1 MQIDFRYWHLLAIL
15 AVRQYICYYSLKL
28 IYMKRKWIIAAACA
42 VLLSGMEA
50 MACTGLLVGKKASV
64 DGSVMI
70 SYAADSH
77 TLYGE
82 LYRWPAATWPKGA
95 MLEVREWDTNKPLG
109 QIPQV
114 EQTYSVVGNM
124 NEHQVAITEST
135 WGGRPEL
142 VDTTGIIDYGSL
154 IYIALQRSKSAREA
168 IKVMTDLVKDYG
180 YYSSGETFSIAD
192 KNEAWVMEL
201 IGKGPGNKGAVWV
214 AIRVPDDCISAHA
227 NQSRIQ
233 QIPFDDKENCM
244 YSPDVVSLAREKGY
258 FSGKYKYFSFQKAYC
273 PYDFSALRGCE
284 ARVWSFF
291 RKYDKTMDKYTDFIK
306 GDPSKEPMP
315 LYVKPDRLLSVQ
327 DVQNGMRDHFEGT
340 DLDMTKDAG
349 AGSYKVPY
357 RWRPMTFKVD
367 GQEYTNER
375 AIATQQT
382 GFVIVPQMRNWLPDA
397 IGGILWFGVD
407 DADMAVFTPL
417 YCSITESP
425 ECYRV
430 GNGDI
435 MNFSWTSA
443 FWIHNWVANQ
453 AYGKYSF
460 MIKDIRPVQQ
470 ELENSYKEVIPAI
483 DKAASELY
491 AKNPAEAVRFLTWFS
506 TTTAD
511 QATAR
516 WKKLGEYLLVKY
528 MDGNVKKEENGQF
541 KQNGYGLS
549 EYPDFPGYDE
559 DYYRS
564 IVKSAG
570 DRLKVK

>member
-1 MQIDFRYWHLLAIL
+1 MKKSWILLT
-15 AVRQYICYYSLKL
+15 
-28 IYMKRKWIIAAACA
+28 ACA
-42 VLLSGMEA
+42 ALLSGVEA
-50 MACTGLLVGKKASV
+50 IACTGLLVGKKAST

-77 TLYGE
+77 SLYGE
-82 LYRWPAATWPKGA
+82 MYRWPAATWPKGA
-95 MLEVREWDTNKPLG
+95 MLEVKEWDTGKPLG
-109 QIPQV
+109 KIAQV
-114 EQTYSVVGNM
+114 ENTYSVVGNM

-135 WGGRPEL
+135 FGGRHEL
-142 VDTTGIIDYGSL
+142 VDTTGIMDYGSL

-168 IKVMTDLVKDYG
+168 IKVMTDLVKEYG

-192 KNEAWVMEL
+192 KNEAWVMEM

-214 AIRVPDDCISAHA
+214 AIRIPDDCISAHA
-227 NQSRIQ
+227 TQSRIQ
-233 QIPFDDKENCM
+233 QIPFDDKENCI
-244 YSPDVVSLAREKGY
+244 YSPDVVSFAREKGY
-258 FSGKYKYFSFQKAYC
+258 FKGKDADFSFAKAYC

-291 RKYDKTMDKYTDFIK
+291 RKYDTTMDQYTDFIK

-315 LYVKPDRLLSVQ
+315 LYVKPNRKLSVQ
-327 DVQNGMRDHFEGT
+327 DVQNGMRDHYEGT

-357 RWRPMTFKVD
+357 RWRPMTFEVD

-397 IGGILWFGVD
+397 IGGILWFAVD
-407 DADMAVFTPL
+407 DADMAVFTPV
-417 YCSITESP
+417 YASVTDVP

-430 GNGDI
+430 GNGDLL
-435 MNFSWTSA
+435 NFSWTSA
-443 FWIHNWVANQ
+443 FWIHNWVANM
-453 AYGKYSF
+453 AYHKYSF
-460 MIKDIRPVQQ
+460 MIQDIRKVQQ
-470 ELENSYKEVIPAI
+470 ELENGYQETVPAI
-483 DKAASELY
+483 DKAAQELY
-491 AKNPAEAVRFLTWFS
+491 AKDPAETVKFLTWYS
-506 TTTAD
+506 TTNSD
-511 QATAR
+511 SATAR
-516 WKKLGEYLLVKY
+516 WKQLGEYLLVKY
-528 MDGNVKKEENGQF
+528 IDGNVKKEVNGQF
-541 KQNGYGLS
+541 KRNLYGQPAS
-549 EYPDFPGYDE
+549 PDFPGYDE

>member
-1 MQIDFRYWHLLAIL
+1 MGKTWILMVTCAI
-15 AVRQYICYYSLKL
+15 
-28 IYMKRKWIIAAACA
+28 M
-42 VLLSGMEA
+42 LSGMEA
-50 MACTGLLVGKKASV
+50 FACTGLLVGKKASV

-95 MLEVREWDTNKPLG
+95 MLDIIEWDTHKPLG

-135 WGGRPEL
+135 FGGRPEL
-142 VDTTGIIDYGSL
+142 VDTTGIMDYGSL
-154 IYIALQRSKSAREA
+154 IYVTLQRSKTAREA
-168 IKVMTDLVKDYG
+168 IRIMTDLVKDYG

-192 KNEAWVMEL
+192 KNEAWVMEM

-214 AIRVPDDCISAHA
+214 AIRIPDDCISAHA

-233 QIPFDDKENCM
+233 QIPFDDKENCI
-244 YSPDVVSLAREKGY
+244 YSPDVVSFAREKGY
-258 FSGKYKYFSFQKAYC
+258 FSGRDKDFSFQKAYC

-291 RKYDKTMDKYTDFIK
+291 RKYDKSMDQYMDLIK
-306 GDPSKEPMP
+306 GDVMKKPMP
-315 LYVKPDRLLSVQ
+315 LYVKPDRLLSVR

-349 AGSYKVPY
+349 AGPYKVPY
-357 RWRPMTFKVD
+357 RWRPMTFEVD

-382 GFVIVPQMRNWLPDA
+382 GFVIVLQMRNWLPDA
-397 IGGILWFGVD
+397 VGGILWFGVD
-407 DADMAVFTPL
+407 DADMAVFTPI
-417 YCSITESP
+417 YCSVTASP

-430 GNGDI
+430 GNGDM

-443 FWIHNWVANQ
+443 FWIHNWVANM
-453 AYGKYSF
+453 AYGKYSY
-460 MIKDIRPVQQ
+460 MIQDIRLVQQ
-470 ELENSYKEVIPAI
+470 ELENSYQQTIPAV

-491 AKNPAEAVRFLTWFS
+491 AKNPAEAVKFLTWFS
-506 TTTAD
+506 STTAD

-528 MDGNVKKEENGQF
+528 MDGNVKKEENGHF

-570 DRLKVK
+570 DKLKVK

>member
-1 MQIDFRYWHLLAIL
+1 MKKSWILLT
-15 AVRQYICYYSLKL
+15 
-28 IYMKRKWIIAAACA
+28 ACA
-42 VLLSGMEA
+42 ALLSGVEA
-50 MACTGLLVGKKASV
+50 IACTGLLVGKKAST

-77 TLYGE
+77 SLYGE
-82 LYRWPAATWPKGA
+82 MYRWPAATWPKGA
-95 MLEVREWDTNKPLG
+95 MLEVKEWDTGKPLG
-109 QIPQV
+109 KIAQV
-114 EQTYSVVGNM
+114 EKTYSVVGNM

-135 WGGRPEL
+135 FGGRHEL
-142 VDTTGIIDYGSL
+142 VDTTGIMDYGSL

-168 IKVMTDLVKDYG
+168 IKVMTDLVKEYG

-192 KNEAWVMEL
+192 KNEAWVMEM

-214 AIRVPDDCISAHA
+214 AIRIPDDCISAHS

-233 QIPFDDKENCM
+233 QIPFDDKENCI
-244 YSPDVVSLAREKGY
+244 YSPDVVSFAREKGY
-258 FSGKYKYFSFQKAYC
+258 FKGKDADFSFAKAYC

-291 RKYDKTMDKYTDFIK
+291 RKYDTTMDQYTDFIK

-315 LYVKPDRLLSVQ
+315 LYVKPNRKLSVQ
-327 DVQNGMRDHFEGT
+327 DVQNGMRDHYEGT

-357 RWRPMTFKVD
+357 RWRPMTFEVD

-397 IGGILWFGVD
+397 IGGILWFAVD
-407 DADMAVFTPL
+407 DADMAVFTPV
-417 YCSITESP
+417 YASVTDVP

-430 GNGDI
+430 GNGDLL
-435 MNFSWTSA
+435 NFSWTSA
-443 FWIHNWVANQ
+443 FWIHNWVANM
-453 AYGKYSF
+453 AYHKYSF
-460 MIKDIRPVQQ
+460 MIQDIRKVQQ
-470 ELENSYKEVIPAI
+470 ELENGYQETVPAI
-483 DKAASELY
+483 DKAAQELY
-491 AKNPAEAVRFLTWFS
+491 AKDPAETVKFLTWYS
-506 TTTAD
+506 TTNSD
-511 QATAR
+511 SATAR
-516 WKKLGEYLLVKY
+516 WKQLGEYLLVKY
-528 MDGNVKKEENGQF
+528 IDGNVKKEVNGQF
-541 KQNGYGLS
+541 KRNPYGQPAS
-549 EYPDFPGYDE
+549 PDFPGYDE

>member
-1 MQIDFRYWHLLAIL
+1 MKKSWILLT
-15 AVRQYICYYSLKL
+15 
-28 IYMKRKWIIAAACA
+28 ACA
-42 VLLSGMEA
+42 ALLSGVEA
-50 MACTGLLVGKKASV
+50 IACTGLLVGKKAST

-77 TLYGE
+77 SLYGE
-82 LYRWPAATWPKGA
+82 MYRWPAATWPKGA
-95 MLEVREWDTNKPLG
+95 MLEVKEWDTGKPLG
-109 QIPQV
+109 KIAQV
-114 EQTYSVVGNM
+114 ENTYSVVGNM

-135 WGGRPEL
+135 FGGRHEL
-142 VDTTGIIDYGSL
+142 VDTTGIMDYGSL

-168 IKVMTDLVKDYG
+168 IKVMTDLVKEYG

-192 KNEAWVMEL
+192 KNEAWVMEM

-214 AIRVPDDCISAHA
+214 AIRIPDDCISAHA
-227 NQSRIQ
+227 NQFRIQ
-233 QIPFDDKENCM
+233 QIPFDDKENCI
-244 YSPDVVSLAREKGY
+244 YSPDVVSFAREKGY
-258 FSGKYKYFSFQKAYC
+258 FKGKDADFSFAKAYC

-291 RKYDKTMDKYTDFIK
+291 RKYDTTMDQYTDFIK

-315 LYVKPDRLLSVQ
+315 LYVKPNRKLSVQ
-327 DVQNGMRDHFEGT
+327 DVQNGMRDHYEGT

-357 RWRPMTFKVD
+357 RWRPMTFEVD

-397 IGGILWFGVD
+397 IGGILWFAVD
-407 DADMAVFTPL
+407 DADMAVFTPV
-417 YCSITESP
+417 YASVTDVP

-430 GNGDI
+430 GNGDLL
-435 MNFSWTSA
+435 NFSWTSA
-443 FWIHNWVANQ
+443 FWIHNWVANM
-453 AYGKYSF
+453 AYHKYSF
-460 MIKDIRPVQQ
+460 MIQDIRKVQQ
-470 ELENSYKEVIPAI
+470 ELENGYQETVPAI
-483 DKAASELY
+483 DKAAQELY
-491 AKNPAEAVRFLTWFS
+491 AKDPAETVKFLTWYS
-506 TTTAD
+506 TTNSD
-511 QATAR
+511 SATAR
-516 WKKLGEYLLVKY
+516 WKQLGEYLLVKY
-528 MDGNVKKEENGQF
+528 IDGNVKKEVNGQF
-541 KQNGYGLS
+541 KRNLYGQPAS
-549 EYPDFPGYDE
+549 PDFPGYDE

>member
-1 MQIDFRYWHLLAIL
+1 M
-15 AVRQYICYYSLKL
+15 
-28 IYMKRKWIIAAACA
+28 MKKWILIAASAA
-42 VLLSGMEA
+42 LFTSLESE
-50 MACTGLLVGKKASV
+50 ACTGLLVGKKAST

-82 LYRWPAATWPKGA
+82 LYRWPAATWPKGS
-95 MLEVREWDTNKPLG
+95 MLQVNEWDTGKPLG

-135 WGGRPEL
+135 FGGRPEL
-142 VDTTGIIDYGSL
+142 VDTTGIMDYGSL

-168 IKVMTDLVKDYG
+168 IKVMTDLVQEHG
-180 YYSSGETFSIAD
+180 YYSSGESFSIAD
-192 KNEAWVMEL
+192 KNEAWIMEM
-201 IGKGPGNKGAVWV
+201 IGKGVGNKGAVWV
-214 AIRVPDDCISAHA
+214 AIRIPDDCIAAHA

-233 QIPFDDKENCM
+233 QIPFGDKENCL
-244 YSPDVVSLAREKGY
+244 YSPDVVSFAREKGY
-258 FSGKYKYFSFQKAYC
+258 FKGKDKDFSFAKTYC
-273 PYDFSALRGCE
+273 PYEFGALRGCE

-291 RKYDKTMDKYTDFIK
+291 RKYDKSMDKYADFIK

-315 LYVKPDRLLSVQ
+315 LYIKPDRLLSVQ
-327 DVQNGMRDHFEGT
+327 DVQNAMRDHFEGT

-349 AGSYKVPY
+349 AGPYKVPY
-357 RWRPMTFKVD
+357 RWRPMTFEVD

-397 IGGILWFGVD
+397 VGGVLWFGVD
-407 DADMAVFTPL
+407 DADMAVFTPI
-417 YCSITESP
+417 YCSVTESP

-430 GNGDI
+430 GNGDM

-443 FWIHNWVANQ
+443 FWIHNWVANM
-453 AYGKYSF
+453 AYGKYSY

-470 ELENSYKEVIPAI
+470 ELENSYQEVLPAI
-483 DKAASELY
+483 DAAAAKLY
-491 AKNPAEAVRFLTWFS
+491 EKNPAEAIRFLTWFS
-506 TTTAD
+506 TSNAD
-511 QATAR
+511 AATAR

-528 MDGNVKKEENGQF
+528 MDGNVKREECGRF

-549 EYPDFPGYDE
+549 ASPEFPGYDE
-559 DYYRS
+559 NYYRS

-570 DRLKVK
+570 ERLKVK